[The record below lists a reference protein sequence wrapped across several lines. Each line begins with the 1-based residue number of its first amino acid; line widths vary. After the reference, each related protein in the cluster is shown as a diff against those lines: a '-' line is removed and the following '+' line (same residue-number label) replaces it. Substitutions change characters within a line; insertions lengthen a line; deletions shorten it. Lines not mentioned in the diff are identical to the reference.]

1 MMIIRLLYKLI
12 PTFVLKGSIFKKIRI
27 FYWRYYINF
36 SRYKFLIF
44 NKFILNTNTK
54 KKYDFINHNLSKSG
68 IIIDSIENTFTHE
81 EIINL
86 QSIKKKSLEKI
97 KIFENEKLLNKPDF
111 KKNIESL
118 KARGVYKPYR
128 NDLGGYLTFRDNKI
142 DGNLLTEYNLDV
154 LKIGL
159 KEEFLYLASKHLG
172 LFPFLGRFYSWHDFP
187 TDDKEI
193 STQKW
198 HKDGDDE
205 KFFKIFIYLTD
216 TDKKS
221 GPFSYIKNTHNNGLN
236 RNAGYD
242 KETNTHYANFKAL
255 NDNDAFNL
263 FGEDVKECTGDF
275 GTIIFADTS
284 GYHKGKKPEENFRIM
299 LVFEYFSQSSRYY
312 YDLKLNENI
321 EKRFNKKQLAAIQ
334 KI

>member
-1 MMIIRLLYKLI
+1 MNIRLIYKLI
-12 PTFVLKGSIFKKIRI
+12 PTFFLKSRIYKKFRI
-27 FYWRYYINF
+27 LYWKYHTNF
-36 SRYKFLIF
+36 SRYKFLLF
-44 NKFILNTNTK
+44 NKFNIDLNIK
-54 KKYDFINHNLSKSG
+54 KKYDSIGHNLSKSG
-68 IIIDSIENTFTHE
+68 IKIDNIDNIFSEN
-81 EIINL
+81 EIILLKN
-86 QSIKKKSLEKI
+86 IKKKSLEKI
-97 KIFENEKLLNKPDF
+97 KIFEEEKKFDKLKF
-111 KKNIESL
+111 KKDIENL
-118 KARGVYKPYR
+118 KSRGVYKPYR

-142 DGNLLTEYNLDV
+142 DGNLLTEYNIDV

-216 TDKKS
+216 TNRQC
-221 GPFSYIKNTHNNGLN
+221 GPFSYIKNTHNNGSN
-236 RNAGYD
+236 RNLGSTQ
-242 KETNTHYANFKAL
+242 EQNTDYANFKAL
-255 NDNDAFNL
+255 NDTDAFNL
-263 FGEDVKECTGDF
+263 FGEDVKQCTGDF

-284 GYHKGKKPEENFRIM
+284 GYHKGKKPEEEFRIM

-312 YDLKLNENI
+312 YDLKLNDKLKNI
-321 EKRFNKKQLAAIQ
+321 FNKKQLAAIQ